1 MPGALHAAYLAGEL
15 GLATAIATKACM
27 HLLKLGIGRQ
37 LASCQREFFEWRSFA
52 GVSFSI

>member
-37 LASCQREFFEWRSFA
+37 LASCQREFFE
-52 GVSFSI
+52 